1 MSKSI
6 NFIDLFDWEK
16 ESDRHYIE
24 VLMHN
29 KEEEFEWNDWIKK
42 QSKKPAK
49 IVVVKSVLNKKK
61 NDIESNTSSF

>member
-16 ESDRHYIE
+16 ESDRHYME
-24 VLMHN
+24 VLMHTR
-29 KEEEFEWNDWIKK
+29 EEEFEWNDWVKK

-49 IVVVKSVLNKKK
+49 IIVETPLKYVKNEHKKLFK
-61 NDIESNTSSF
+61 K

>member
-16 ESDRHYIE
+16 ESDRHYME
-24 VLMHN
+24 VLMHS
-29 KEEEFEWNDWIKK
+29 KEEDFDWNDSVKE
-42 QSKKPAK
+42 QTKKPAE
-49 IVVVKSVLNKKK
+49 IVVVKPILNKKK

>member
-1 MSKSI
+1 MSKSF

-16 ESDRHYIE
+16 ESDRHYME

-29 KEEEFEWNDWIKK
+29 REEEFEWNDWVKK

-49 IVVVKSVLNKKK
+49 IEVEILKTEKKDDSK
-61 NDIESNTSSF
+61 FESSSF